1 MRIIFF
7 GLFFLFLNSL
17 SANAE
22 MLYCINKES
31 NNVYIKKSQDASK
44 GSIVARCSVNL
55 GGQPDIEIPYDVYSK
70 IRDLDEQYVKNL
82 KSAPDK
88 DKYDQEWNAATRKII
103 LESTE
108 QIENFNKQNLAIYKR
123 NLENQARA
131 DQEAARLEQE
141 TKRKK
146 ELENLARLEKDHGRK
161 CNKFSNKTYEYNS
174 CLLEKDQLAKQE
186 EVKKKQDL
194 EKERNRL
201 ANLTPS
207 ERYAYTCEKTYGFKK
222 GSDNF
227 RDCVFKIMTTEHE
240 MQTQINQRRIAELEA
255 RISGMERSTSA
266 SNSYNSEMLE
276 IERMKA
282 KAMQDQVN
290 FARNKDVTDTLLG
303 ISRNLLTTPSRP
315 APNAPQMF
323 NCQTRK
329 FGGFD
334 QIQCF

>member
-1 MRIIFF
+1 MKKIIL
-7 GLFFLFLNSL
+7 GLVFLFLNSL
-17 SANAE
+17 SANA

-31 NNVYIKKSQDASK
+31 NNVYIKTSQDASK
-44 GSIVARCSVNL
+44 GSIVVRCSVNS

-123 NLENQARA
+123 NLENQARV

-161 CNKFSNKTYEYNS
+161 CNKFSNKTYEYKS

-194 EKERNRL
+194 EKEKNRL
-201 ANLTPS
+201 ANLPPS

-227 RDCVFKIMTTEHE
+227 RDCVFKIMTTEYE
-240 MQTQINQRRIAELEA
+240 IQRAADQRRITELESK
-255 RISGMERSTSA
+255 INNNN
-266 SNSYNSEMLE
+266 SNYNSELLE
-276 IERMKA
+276 IERLKA
-282 KAMQDQVN
+282 KALQDQADAV
-290 FARNKDVTDTLLG
+290 RNRNQTDALMDLSRSLLNNNN
-303 ISRNLLTTPSRP
+303 RAPAN
-315 APNAPQMF
+315 APNLPL
-323 NCQTRK
+323 NCRSVRVGNTVQT
-329 FGGFD
+329 
-334 QIQCF
+334 QCY

>member
-1 MRIIFF
+1 MKIFLITII
-7 GLFFLFLNSL
+7 LFLNSL

-227 RDCVFKIMTTEHE
+227 RDCVFKIMTTEYE
-240 MQTQINQRRIAELEA
+240 IQRAADQRRIAELESK
-255 RISGMERSTSA
+255 INNNSS
-266 SNSYNSEMLE
+266 SYNSELLE
-276 IERMKA
+276 IERLKA
-282 KAMQDQVN
+282 KALQDQAN
-290 FARNKDVTDTLLG
+290 AIRNRNQTDALMDLSRSLLNNNN
-303 ISRNLLTTPSRP
+303 RAPANVPNLPL
-315 APNAPQMF
+315 
-323 NCQTRK
+323 NCRSVRVGNTVQT
-329 FGGFD
+329 
-334 QIQCF
+334 QCY

>member
-1 MRIIFF
+1 
-7 GLFFLFLNSL
+7 
-17 SANAE
+17 

-82 KSAPDK
+82 KSAHDK

-227 RDCVFKIMTTEHE
+227 RDCVFKIMTTEYE
-240 MQTQINQRRIAELEA
+240 MQRASDQRRIAELESK
-255 RISGMERSTSA
+255 INNNNNNVSSSFNNEL
-266 SNSYNSEMLE
+266 LE
-276 IERMKA
+276 IERLKA
-282 KAMQDQVN
+282 KALQDQAN
-290 FARNKDVTDTLLG
+290 AIRNRNQTDALMDLSRSLLNNNNRAPAN
-303 ISRNLLTTPSRP
+303 IPNLPL
-315 APNAPQMF
+315 
-323 NCQTRK
+323 NCRSVRVGNTVQT
-329 FGGFD
+329 
-334 QIQCF
+334 QCY